1 MGYYS
6 FVQKSLPCFVCHL
19 QRKTFNVISIKPV
32 THIPLKSLTLVA
44 PRENSLSFL
53 ETLSVILANVLT

>member
-1 MGYYS
+1 VMYI
-6 FVQKSLPCFVCHL
+6 F
-19 QRKTFNVISIKPV
+19 
-32 THIPLKSLTLVA
+32 LKSLTLVA